1 MPLNELLLCAAFTED
16 GIPKRPTHQPPRRIR
31 VTKRRE
37 SSPKKKRPP
46 RGPQPPVTMST
57 VFEGPS
63 LPAAQSTISLSQPQP
78 ERRRGT
84 YCPQDAIEP
93 AQRNH
98 NPYFYGGQSQQLQQT
113 TQVQAENQE
122 SPFPANSSCDGRK
135 YGSRDPFSD
144 RTNASVMGMQAQLM
158 SSQQFES
165 QPRACLVLHPPEQY
179 DFWFGM
185 KPDHT
190 VAYGYRNNN
199 VLVVCSCLLFVC
211 MTKNGILAD

>member
-93 AQRNH
+93 AQRYITHISMGANRNSCNRRH
-98 NPYFYGGQSQQLQQT
+98 RYKRKARKAPFQPTVHAMVGNMGRETPSATGQMRRRWECRLSRCRH
-113 TQVQAENQE
+113 
-122 SPFPANSSCDGRK
+122 SNSNRSHELALYCILLTF
-135 YGSRDPFSD
+135 GS
-144 RTNASVMGMQAQLM
+144 V
-158 SSQQFES
+158 
-165 QPRACLVLHPPEQY
+165 
-179 DFWFGM
+179 
-185 KPDHT
+185 
-190 VAYGYRNNN
+190 
-199 VLVVCSCLLFVC
+199 
-211 MTKNGILAD
+211 